1 MPISQSNHEEKKN
14 KAGGIQLSQLSHFWI
29 FIQKNNKK
37 NTNSK
42 RHMHPF
48 VHHSI
53 IYNSQDIKTSYVL
66 INGCICRLY
75 I

>member
-37 NTNSK
+37 KKLIQKDTCT
-42 RHMHPF
+42 PLF
-48 VHHSI
+48 I
-53 IYNSQDIKTSYVL
+53 TVL
-66 INGCICRLY
+66 FTIAKI
-75 I
+75 